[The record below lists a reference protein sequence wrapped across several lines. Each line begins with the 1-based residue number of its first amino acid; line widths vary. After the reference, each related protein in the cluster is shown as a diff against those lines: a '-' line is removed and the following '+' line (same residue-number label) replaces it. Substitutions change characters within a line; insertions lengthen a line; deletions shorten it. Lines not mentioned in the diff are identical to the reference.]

1 MLKKITI
8 LTFVIIVLLSCKNNN
23 NLESKSN
30 EEIQILDETKLIEN
44 IFNKNNTKGTLVLYN
59 VKEDKYI
66 VYNEERANQRFYPA
80 STFKIFNSLIGLYE
94 KAVKDVDE
102 VFYKYNGEKVFLESW
117 AKDSNLR
124 YAIQNSQVPAY
135 KELARRVGLEK
146 MKENIEKLDFGN
158 KDIGKSVDTFWL
170 EGPLEISAM
179 EQVKL
184 LTKLAQNE
192 LPYPIEIQEAV
203 SDITILEQTDNYTF
217 HGKTGLAD
225 SDNMT
230 TNPIGWF
237 VGWLEENNNI
247 YVFALNIDNIN
258 SDDLAKRINIVK
270 ESLKALNLLK

>member
-1 MLKKITI
+1 M
-8 LTFVIIVLLSCKNNN
+8 
-23 NLESKSN
+23 
-30 EEIQILDETKLIEN
+30 IEN

-184 LTKLAQNE
+184 LTELSQNQ
-192 LPYPIEIQEAV
+192 LPYPIEIQKAV
-203 SDITILEQTDNYTF
+203 SDITILEQTDNYIL

-225 SDNMT
+225 SENMNT
-230 TNPIGWF
+230 VPIGWF
-237 VGWLEENNNI
+237 VGWLEENDNI

-270 ESLKALNLLK
+270 ESLRSINLLN

>member
-1 MLKKITI
+1 MYKKISI
-8 LTFVIIVLLSCKNNN
+8 LILIFVILISCKNT
-23 NLESKSN
+23 EKTS
-30 EEIQILDETKLIEN
+30 DETTLIDN
-44 IFNKNNTKGTLVLYN
+44 IFTNSNTEGTLVIYDLN
-59 VKEDKYI
+59 ENKYI
-66 VYNEERANQRFYPA
+66 IHNKERAEQRFYPA
-80 STFKIFNSLIGLYE
+80 STFKIYNSLIGLYD

-124 YAIQNSQVPAY
+124 YAIKNSQVPAY
-135 KELARRVGLEK
+135 KELARRIGLEK

-158 KDIGKSVDTFWL
+158 KDIGDSVDTFWL

-184 LTKLAQNE
+184 LTELSQNQ
-192 LPYPIEIQEAV
+192 LPYPIEIQKAV
-203 SDITILEQTDNYTF
+203 SDITILEQTDNYIL

-225 SDNMT
+225 SKNMNT
-230 TNPIGWF
+230 MPIGWF
-237 VGWLEENNNI
+237 VGWLEENDNI

-270 ESLKALNLLK
+270 ESLRSINLLN

>member
-1 MLKKITI
+1 MYKKISI
-8 LTFVIIVLLSCKNNN
+8 LILIFVILISCKNT
-23 NLESKSN
+23 EKTS
-30 EEIQILDETKLIEN
+30 DETTLIDN
-44 IFNKNNTKGTLVLYN
+44 IFTNSNTEGTLVIYDLN
-59 VKEDKYI
+59 ENKYI
-66 VYNEERANQRFYPA
+66 IHNKERAEQRFYPA
-80 STFKIFNSLIGLYE
+80 STFKIYNSLIGLYE

-117 AKDSNLR
+117 VKDSNLR
-124 YAIQNSQVPAY
+124 YAIKNSQVPAY
-135 KELARRVGLEK
+135 KELARRIGLEK

-158 KDIGKSVDTFWL
+158 KNIGDSVDTFWL

-203 SDITILEQTDNYTF
+203 SDITILEQNDNYTL

-225 SDNMT
+225 SENMT

-247 YVFALNIDNIN
+247 YIFALNIDNVN
-258 SDDLAKRINIVK
+258 SDDLEKRISIVK
-270 ESLKALNLLK
+270 ESLKSLNLLK

>member
-1 MLKKITI
+1 MYKKISI
-8 LTFVIIVLLSCKNNN
+8 LILIFVILISCKNT
-23 NLESKSN
+23 EKTS
-30 EEIQILDETKLIEN
+30 DETTLIDN
-44 IFNKNNTKGTLVLYN
+44 IFTNSNTEGTLVIYDLN
-59 VKEDKYI
+59 ENKYI
-66 VYNEERANQRFYPA
+66 IHNKERAEQRFYPA
-80 STFKIFNSLIGLYE
+80 STFKIYNSLIGLYE

-124 YAIQNSQVPAY
+124 YAIKNSQVPAY
-135 KELARRVGLEK
+135 KELARRIGLEK

-158 KDIGKSVDTFWL
+158 KNIGDCVDTFWL

-247 YVFALNIDNIN
+247 YVFALNIDNVN
-258 SDDLAKRINIVK
+258 SDDLEKRISIVK
-270 ESLKALNLLK
+270 ESLKSLNLLK

>member
-1 MLKKITI
+1 MSKKNFI
-8 LTFVIIVLLSCKNNN
+8 LIFIFVILISCKNT
-23 NLESKSN
+23 EKISN
-30 EEIQILDETKLIEN
+30 ETTLIDN
-44 IFNKNNTKGTLVLYN
+44 IFTNSNAEGTLVIYN
-59 VKEDKYI
+59 LNDDKYI
-66 VYNEERANQRFYPA
+66 IHNKERAEQRFYPA
-80 STFKIFNSLIGLYE
+80 STFKIYNSLIGLNE

-102 VFYKYNGEKVFLESW
+102 VFYKLMAKSFLESW

-124 YAIQNSQVPAY
+124 YAIKNSQVPAY
-135 KELARRVGLEK
+135 KELARRIGIKK

-158 KDIGKSVDTFWL
+158 KSIGDSVDTFWL

-192 LPYPIEIQEAV
+192 LQYPIEIQKAI
-203 SDITILEQTDNYTF
+203 SDITITRANLHITL

-225 SDNMT
+225 SKNMT
-230 TNPIGWF
+230 TEPIGWF
-237 VGWLEENNNI
+237 VGWLEENDNI

>member
-1 MLKKITI
+1 MSKKNFI
-8 LTFVIIVLLSCKNNN
+8 LIFIFVILISCKNT
-23 NLESKSN
+23 EKISN
-30 EEIQILDETKLIEN
+30 ETTLIDN
-44 IFNKNNTKGTLVLYN
+44 IFTNSNAEGTLVIYN
-59 VKEDKYI
+59 LNDDKYI
-66 VYNEERANQRFYPA
+66 IHNKERAEQRFYPA
-80 STFKIFNSLIGLYE
+80 STFKIYNSLIGLNE

-124 YAIQNSQVPAY
+124 YAIKNSQVPAY
-135 KELARRVGLEK
+135 KELARRIGLKK

-158 KDIGKSVDTFWL
+158 KSIGDSVDTFWL

-192 LPYPIEIQEAV
+192 LPYPIEIQKAI
-203 SDITILEQTDNYTF
+203 SDITILEQTYNYTL

-225 SDNMT
+225 SKNMT
-230 TNPIGWF
+230 TEPIGWF
-237 VGWLEENNNI
+237 VCWLEENDNI

>member
-102 VFYKYNGEKVFLESW
+102 VFYKYNGEKFF
-117 AKDSNLR
+117 SNL
-124 YAIQNSQVPAY
+124 
-135 KELARRVGLEK
+135 GL
-146 MKENIEKLDFGN
+146 
-158 KDIGKSVDTFWL
+158 
-170 EGPLEISAM
+170 
-179 EQVKL
+179 
-184 LTKLAQNE
+184 
-192 LPYPIEIQEAV
+192 
-203 SDITILEQTDNYTF
+203 
-217 HGKTGLAD
+217 KTL
-225 SDNMT
+225 
-230 TNPIGWF
+230 I
-237 VGWLEENNNI
+237 
-247 YVFALNIDNIN
+247 
-258 SDDLAKRINIVK
+258 
-270 ESLKALNLLK
+270 